1 LRRSP
6 WKRRGIVT
14 SAIGAVTSRR
24 RQRKMVSHAHDN
36 PELARTYDRLS
47 DQQFEGGQRLA
58 RLLHLVRGDRVL
70 DIGCGTGRLAE
81 WMASQF
87 GPEVVGID
95 PLPERVALAR
105 ARAPGLRFE
114 VGRAEDLGAVPAGS
128 FDAVCVSAAFH
139 WIEGKPRAVAEMAR
153 VLCQGGRLG
162 LTTLGKELQGQGT
175 LTTVLR
181 SVVAGPPFAAHA
193 RQAASSLRAATLTE
207 IVTLVG
213 DAALTLR
220 ELHVVRRERRYRTGE
235 DVVSFFESSSFGNL
249 LGSFPEEVRPRLRS
263 DLVDAF
269 EARRG
274 DAGIPIVDHG
284 VILVADKGA

>member
-1 LRRSP
+1 
-6 WKRRGIVT
+6 
-14 SAIGAVTSRR
+14 
-24 RQRKMVSHAHDN
+24 MVSHAHDN
-36 PELARTYDRLS
+36 PELARTYHRVS

-114 VGRAEDLGAVPAGS
+114 VGRAEDLGAFPVGS

-162 LTTLGKELQGQGT
+162 LTTLGKELQGRG
-175 LTTVLR
+175 R
-181 SVVAGPPFAAHA
+181 SRPFSAPWSGGLLSPPMH
-193 RQAASSLRAATLTE
+193 
-207 IVTLVG
+207 
-213 DAALTLR
+213 D
-220 ELHVVRRERRYRTGE
+220 RRRVPCVQRRSR
-235 DVVSFFESSSFGNL
+235 
-249 LGSFPEEVRPRLRS
+249 RS
-263 DLVDAF
+263 
-269 EARRG
+269 
-274 DAGIPIVDHG
+274 
-284 VILVADKGA
+284 

>member
-1 LRRSP
+1 
-6 WKRRGIVT
+6 
-14 SAIGAVTSRR
+14 
-24 RQRKMVSHAHDN
+24 MVSHAHDN

-81 WMASQF
+81 
-87 GPEVVGID
+87 
-95 PLPERVALAR
+95 
-105 ARAPGLRFE
+105 
-114 VGRAEDLGAVPAGS
+114 
-128 FDAVCVSAAFH
+128 
-139 WIEGKPRAVAEMAR
+139 MAR

-175 LTTVLR
+175 LATVLR
-181 SVVAGPPFAAHA
+181 SVVGGPPFAAHA

-284 VILVADKGA
+284 VILVADKGV